1 MSWTGFK
8 KAINRAGAQVKFKT
22 GQIDELA
29 DLEFNYQEKRY
40 RVMEKALL
48 RLHKELRNYNDL
60 LHTLARAQA
69 SVADVLSGFY
79 GREEQNVA
87 GVYRDAMKELVESGI
102 ELDQPYLQTVLNPIE
117 RFNSYYVDV
126 NEAIKKRLRK
136 KIDYDALQG
145 KVQKL
150 IDHPKEDPGYEPKLL
165 SAREDL
171 EQALETYGFLNA
183 QLKDELPKL
192 IEMRIPYLNPSFEAF
207 VKIQLRYF
215 SDNYSKLNAVQRQL
229 DAESRHDY
237 ISRNLDRKMDLIL
250 GKIRELNVAL

>member
-8 KAINRAGAQVKFKT
+8 KAINRAGAQVQFKT

-29 DLEFNYQEKRY
+29 DLEFSYQEKRY
-40 RVMEKALL
+40 RVMEKASL
-48 RLHKELRNYNDL
+48 RLHKELRNYKDSF
-60 LHTLARAQA
+60 HTLARAQA

-79 GREEQNVA
+79 GKEERNVA
-87 GVYRDAMKELVESGI
+87 AVYQDTMKELVESGS
-102 ELDQPYLQTVLNPIE
+102 ELDQPYLQTVVNPIE

-126 NEAIKKRLRK
+126 NEAIKKRSRK
-136 KIDYDALQG
+136 KVDYDALQG

-150 IDHPKEDPGYEPKLL
+150 IDHPKEDPAYEPKLRT
-165 SAREDL
+165 AQEDL
-171 EQALETYGFLNA
+171 ERALEAYGVING

-192 IEMRIPYLNPSFEAF
+192 IQMRIPYLNPSFEAF

-215 SDNYSKLNAVQRQL
+215 SDNYSKLNAVQKQL

-237 ISRNLDRKMDLIL
+237 ISGNLDKKMDSIL